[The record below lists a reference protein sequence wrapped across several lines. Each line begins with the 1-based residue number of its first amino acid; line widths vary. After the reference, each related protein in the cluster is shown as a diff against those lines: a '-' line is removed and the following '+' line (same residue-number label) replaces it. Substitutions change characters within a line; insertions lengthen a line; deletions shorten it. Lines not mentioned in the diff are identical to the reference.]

1 MKEKYI
7 FEGKISSVSYRDN
20 ELFSFDRNNYQFA
33 SYRIY
38 QKEQAGIYFQK
49 GLISDEEG
57 FARARENLV
66 IRPRPYP
73 FTLESGKRSRDKTER
88 ILTDKEIME
97 LSKDCMQYV
106 CDKYPQF
113 TFASDFGQHRTY
125 TRWTNDNGM
134 DYSNTDCAI
143 TANLFFKHKE
153 CKDISDGSCGLG
165 MRNFNREKFM
175 QMADNYLENYEKELE
190 LSEDIIIDMQYYS
203 LLGMLC
209 ESLDGENLTLGTS
222 LLADRVGEK
231 VFSEEFTLLHDVSDE
246 ECWFNQFWD
255 GDGCVLEN
263 DKLVLIDK
271 GRIVTGF
278 ADKKTAKKYNIPH
291 TRTAHYDYADL
302 PGSGGLNLRI
312 RRSNKTIKELL
323 KGRLCVIPVEWGG
336 GGFADNG
343 DYTMPI
349 QCAMLSD
356 GEKILGKLPPFTM
369 VSNLFDMFGK
379 DFIGVGADN
388 PIYNDKQML
397 FRVRK
402 SEIE

>member
-7 FEGKISSVSYRDN
+7 FEGQISSISYQEN
-20 ELFSFDRNNYQFA
+20 EPFSFDRNNYQFA
-33 SYRIY
+33 SYRVYREEQVGIYY
-38 QKEQAGIYFQK
+38 QKGI
-49 GLISDEEG
+49 ISDEEG
-57 FARARENLV
+57 FARAKENLV

-73 FTLESGKRSRDKTER
+73 FELESGKRSRDKTER
-88 ILTDKEIME
+88 VFTDKEIME
-97 LSKDCMQYV
+97 LSKECMQHV

-113 TFASDFGQHRTY
+113 MFSSDFGQHRTY
-125 TRWTNDNGM
+125 TRWTNDKGM
-134 DYSNTDCAI
+134 DYSNADCAI
-143 TANLFFKHKE
+143 TANLYFKHKD
-153 CKDISDGSCGLG
+153 CKDISDGSFGLG
-165 MRNFNREKFM
+165 MRDFDKEKFIR
-175 QMADNYLENYEKELE
+175 MADNYLENYEKELE
-190 LSEDIIIDMQYYS
+190 FPEDIIIDMQYYS

-209 ESLDGENLTLGTS
+209 ESLDGENLALGTS
-222 LLADRVGEK
+222 ILTGKLGKR
-231 VFSEEFTLLHDVSDE
+231 VFSENFTLLHDVSDE

-255 GDGCVLEN
+255 GDGCVLEK

-291 TRTAHYDYADL
+291 TGTAYYNYADL
-302 PGSGGLNLRI
+302 PGNGGLNLRI
-312 RRSNKTIKELL
+312 QRSMKTVKELL

-336 GGFADNG
+336 GGFVDNG

-349 QCAMLSD
+349 HCAMLSD

-369 VSNLFDMFGK
+369 VSNMFDMFGK

-402 SEIE
+402 SEI